1 MGAGLID
8 PLNEDTYDDR
18 VIVHSSIIKS
28 HSPTPA
34 YRKGWE
40 RIWGSKRATW
50 SFTIKVKKWNVRSVR
65 NQ

>member
-28 HSPTPA
+28 QPPTEA
-34 YRKGWE
+34 YRRGWE
-40 RIWGSKRATW
+40 RVFGAKMELTIIWNRRNYVVR
-50 SFTIKVKKWNVRSVR
+50 VKL
-65 NQ
+65 